1 MDMTNW
7 NHMGLQYMDA
17 LMGKFL
23 WWNVYDYGNQVKY
36 FLCSFSRRIMWMK
49 AGRTN
54 NDASVVAQY
63 YLDCVETIG
72 GNIKYYMKFN

>member
-1 MDMTNW
+1 
-7 NHMGLQYMDA
+7 
-17 LMGKFL
+17 
-23 WWNVYDYGNQVKY
+23 
-36 FLCSFSRRIMWMK
+36 MWMK